1 MLVALAIAGASTSLA
16 AGLWY
21 ADRKAN
27 ELPRV
32 AVGGTLDVIEPIEGA
47 PVSNQPRNFL
57 VVGADSTSTLPPDD
71 PLRAGRSDAQLLT
84 DTLMIVRID
93 PQQESVSLLSLP
105 RDLWV
110 RVSGGGYET
119 KINAVLA
126 LGGSGALIETI
137 QDTFGIPINH
147 YVEADFNGFRGV
159 VDAVDGVP
167 VYFPFPMRDAGT
179 GFVQVEPGC
188 ATLDSD
194 AALAYVRSRRM
205 EGLVDGLTWTFLD
218 TVPDFGRISRQQGFV
233 EAALERA
240 IAKGGLRH
248 PGTSLALV
256 DSAIDSV
263 TLDDVISRGEL
274 LDLMNQFQSFQ
285 ARSLETNT
293 VPSYFGFEG
302 ELSVLYVDED
312 AAAPML
318 APFRGESSPVPAAS
332 DDDLALDGNEAPQ
345 SQVPV
350 GELPAI
356 SIRVLN
362 GSGMPTLDDELLVTL
377 ADLGMTVVAADA
389 PDVPAIVKTT
399 IRHQRGMEPEAA
411 QVGRVLGIDDFRAN
425 TALDVPVEIT
435 LGSDFNGFD
444 GQLAVTPAA
453 DTQTAA
459 PAESAEA
466 AAPTVP
472 STPSCV

>member
-1 MLVALAIAGASTSLA
+1 MQSNRSTV
-16 AGLWY
+16 
-21 ADRKAN
+21 R
-27 ELPRV
+27 
-32 AVGGTLDVIEPIEGA
+32 T
-47 PVSNQPRNFL
+47 VSTQPRNFL
-57 VVGADSTSTLPPDD
+57 VVGADSTSTLPADD

-93 PQQESVSLLSLP
+93 PQRESVSLLSLP

-110 RVSGGGYET
+110 RVSPGGYET

-188 ATLDSD
+188 ATLDAD

-205 EGLVDGLTWTFLD
+205 EGLVDGLTWTKLD
-218 TVPDFGRISRQQGFV
+218 AVPDFGRISRQQGFV
-233 EAALERA
+233 QDALERA

-248 PGTSLALV
+248 PATSLALV

-274 LDLMNQFQSFQ
+274 LDLMNQFQAFQ
-285 ARSLETNT
+285 ARSLETFT
-293 VPSYFGFEG
+293 VPTFFGFEG
-302 ELSVLYVDED
+302 ELSVLYVDEP
-312 AAAPML
+312 AAAPVL
-318 APFRGESSPVPAAS
+318 APFRGDAPPATSTSDQAS
-332 DDDLALDGNEAPQ
+332 AGGLTPLPADQLG
-345 SQVPV
+345 S
-350 GELPAI
+350 LPAI
-356 SIRVLN
+356 DIRVLN
-362 GSGMPTLDDELLVTL
+362 GSDTPSLDDDLLVAL
-377 ADLGMTVVAADA
+377 ADNDMTVVAAEE
-389 PDVPAIVKTT
+389 PDVAPIVKTT
-399 IRHQRGMEPEAA
+399 IRHRRGLESEAA
-411 QVGRVLGIDDFRAN
+411 QVGAALGIDDFRAN
-425 TALDVPVEIT
+425 TALDVSLEIT
-435 LGSDFNGFD
+435 LGSDFQGFD
-444 GQLAVTPAA
+444 GQVDAAAAVAATEPEAPAA
-453 DTQTAA
+453 GPAPATAA
-459 PAESAEA
+459 
-466 AAPTVP
+466 V

>member
-1 MLVALAIAGASTSLA
+1 MLAALGIAAASTSLA
-16 AGLWY
+16 AGLWW
-21 ADRKAN
+21 ADRLAN

-32 AVGGTLDVIEPIEGA
+32 AVGGTLDTIEQIDGA
-47 PVSNQPRNFL
+47 PVSTQPRNFL
-57 VVGADSTSTLPPDD
+57 VVGADSTSTLPADD

-93 PQQESVSLLSLP
+93 PQRESVSLLSLP

-110 RVSGGGYET
+110 RVSPGGYET

-188 ATLDSD
+188 ATLDAD

-205 EGLVDGLTWTFLD
+205 EGLVDGLTWTKLD
-218 TVPDFGRISRQQGFV
+218 AVPDFGRISRQQGFV
-233 EAALERA
+233 QDALERA

-248 PGTSLALV
+248 PATSLALV

-274 LDLMNQFQSFQ
+274 LDLMNQFQAFQ
-285 ARSLETNT
+285 ARSLETFT
-293 VPSYFGFEG
+293 VPSFFGFEG
-302 ELSVLYVDED
+302 ELSVLYVDEP
-312 AAAPML
+312 AAAPIL
-318 APFRGESSPVPAAS
+318 APFRGDPAPAAS
-332 DDDLALDGNEAPQ
+332 DLNGDNANGLTPLEPTSLSELA
-345 SQVPV
+345 S
-350 GELPAI
+350 LPAI
-356 SIRVLN
+356 DIRVLN
-362 GSGMPTLDDELLVTL
+362 GSGVASLDDDLLVAL
-377 ADLGMTVVAADA
+377 ADAGMTVVAAVEPDA
-389 PDVPAIVKTT
+389 AAIAKTT
-399 IRHQRGMEPEAA
+399 IRHRRGMEAEAA
-411 QVGRVLGIDDFRAN
+411 LVGAALGIDDFRAN
-425 TALDVPVEIT
+425 TALDVSLEIT
-435 LGSDFNGFD
+435 LGSDFEGFD
-444 GQLAVTPAA
+444 GQVDTAAGTAAVAPPESEAEA
-453 DTQTAA
+453 AA
-459 PAESAEA
+459 PAES
-466 AAPTVP
+466 